1 MYASLGPNEL
11 TLIQIMACCLFAI
24 AWIKAD
30 LVNMTQMNKHEG
42 YLYDNTTLFF
52 QEILESS
59 ACLLFG

>member
-30 LVNMTQMNKHEG
+30 LVNMTQMNKLEG
-42 YLYDNTTLFF
+42 YLYDNTTLL
-52 QEILESS
+52 EILESS